1 MAAPPESPFK
11 TDEPVS
17 TSRKWIIIAG
27 IWLSLALPVNAWLAW
42 LQLDVS
48 FASVPHSTYS
58 LWKVLGV
65 VAHTMLIVFAFGA
78 ARAARRCREKRNFDV
93 MASAVR
99 AQRPFWILLGSY
111 ATLATLTMV
120 LSGITL
126 HNQNIVIKNWI
137 ERAMREMRNRPIQ
150 TQ

>member
-17 TSRKWIIIAG
+17 TSRKWIVIAG
-27 IWLSLALPVNAWLAW
+27 IWLALALPVNAWFAW
-42 LQLDVS
+42 LQLDVT
-48 FASVPHSTYS
+48 FASIPYSMLS

-65 VAHTMLIVFAFGA
+65 VAHAILMVFAFRA
-78 ARAARRCREKRNFDV
+78 ARAARRCREQRNFDV

-111 ATLATLTMV
+111 ATLAILTMG
-120 LSGITL
+120 LTGLTMR
-126 HNQNIVIKNWI
+126 NQNIAIKNWI
-137 ERAMREMRNRPIQ
+137 ERAMKQARNQPQ
-150 TQ
+150 SNP

>member
-27 IWLSLALPVNAWLAW
+27 IWLSLVLPVNAWFAW

-48 FASVPHSTYS
+48 FESIPYS
-58 LWKVLGV
+58 MLSLCRVVGV
-65 VAHTMLIVFAFGA
+65 VAHAMLIVFAFRA
-78 ARAARRCREKRNFDV
+78 ARAVRRCREHRNFDV
-93 MASAVR
+93 MAGAVR

-111 ATLATLTMV
+111 ATLAMLTMV
-120 LSGITL
+120 LSTL
-126 HNQNIVIKNWI
+126 MMRNQTIVIKNWI
-137 ERAMREMRNRPIQ
+137 ERAMREARSRPQ
-150 TQ
+150 PSP